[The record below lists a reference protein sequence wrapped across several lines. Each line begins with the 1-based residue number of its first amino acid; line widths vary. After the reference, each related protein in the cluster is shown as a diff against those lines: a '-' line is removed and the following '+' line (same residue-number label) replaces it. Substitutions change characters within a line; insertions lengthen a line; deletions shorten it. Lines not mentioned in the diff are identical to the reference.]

1 MAEILSNQFAATI
14 SRVSEVPATLGD
26 NLSTVVNIYKK
37 GVLLTP
43 VSGTP
48 TTSVHNG
55 LCAAVGTG
63 NAIITATSQS
73 GASRSITLHS
83 DGSTV
88 SLEN

>member
-63 NAIITATSQS
+63 NAIITATSHS
-73 GASRSITLHS
+73 GVSKSIRLTVT
-83 DGSTV
+83 DGTIR
-88 SLEN
+88 